1 MTTSRRI
8 GSHRQT
14 PRPQSQ
20 WRSLIAR
27 LTALITAL
35 GVGMMSTANA
45 WAQLSFD
52 VAAPVISHSVA
63 ESAGLAGSSQ
73 TITATVT
80 DNDQVQSV
88 TLFHRSDSNHVFSQT
103 TMSAGVQNTWLATID
118 TGTGDSRIEY
128 YLTATDVQGNRVQKG
143 TADNP
148 LVLPLLVP
156 ESTLATSEP
165 TPSVTVPPTP
175 EIRDS
180 DLAGA
185 ATQRPNWL
193 LIGLGVLALGV
204 LAGASG
210 GGGSSSSTPSCCAVT
225 FTAPNASTN

>member
-8 GSHRQT
+8 GSGRHHRQNAHW
-14 PRPQSQ
+14 Q
-20 WRSLIAR
+20 SLIAR

-63 ESAGLAGSSQ
+63 ESAGLAGDAQ
-73 TITATVT
+73 TITAMVT

-88 TLFHRSDSNHVFSQT
+88 TLFHRKDSNHVFNQT
-103 TMSAGVQNTWLATID
+103 AMSAGEQNTWLATID
-118 TGTGDSRIEY
+118 TATTDVQIEY

-143 TADNP
+143 TADMP
-148 LVLPLLVP
+148 LSMELLAP
-156 ESTLATSEP
+156 ESTLAASDVGPGVPVAP
-165 TPSVTVPPTP
+165 TPAIT
-175 EIRDS
+175 DA
-180 DLAGA
+180 DLA
-185 ATQRPNWL
+185 TTSSQRPNWL

-204 LAGASG
+204 LAGAAG
-210 GGGSSSSTPSCCAVT
+210 GGGDSPGSTPGCCAVT